1 MLMRIWNMCDFKVKI
16 GLIAATLLVAALV
29 INIAPSGHSRI
40 DKTLRAAGFTFSD
53 AENISTRP
61 GQVTVTG
68 LSLDPDGFSMIGTL
82 TANGGA
88 LFPFFGGPTRVKID
102 NLQLT
107 GEWNEEQGL
116 GFAGWS
122 LPHSLPDAGLSAL
135 QRVILGKSIIDL
147 DTPAG
152 ALRLELEGESARHP
166 DRPDQ
171 QIFNARLTGAQ
182 HQLIIDSQIKG
193 TWNSGKGLS
202 LESEIREARLNLDH
216 LTATRVSGWLALESN
231 AQSPLPALSGQIQA
245 GQIGRDNLKLQNVS
259 ITLDGPITMPHA
271 IIKGELG
278 GFPSATLLLE
288 LQARKTETH
297 LQAVIETATLDDL
310 LAVLT
315 ELRTQ
320 AETSPVL
327 QETLMSLLITEGNV
341 GRIKHDLK
349 KGTFESF
356 ALEIEG
362 PTHDLHGKVVG
373 RKIESGVMQR
383 QIFSLN
389 PSIAAGAMSGNQ

>member
-1 MLMRIWNMCDFKVKI
+1 MLMRLWNMFDFKAKTA
-16 GLIAATLLVAALV
+16 LIAGVLLVAALV
-29 INIAPSGHSRI
+29 VNIAPSGSARV
-40 DKTLRAAGFTFSD
+40 DKTLQAAGFTFSH
-53 AENISTRP
+53 AEDSHTRP

-68 LSLDPDGFSMIGTL
+68 ISLDPDGFSMIGAL
-82 TANGGA
+82 TASGGPF
-88 LFPFFGGPTRVKID
+88 FPLFGGPSRIKIE

-107 GEWNEEQGL
+107 GEWNDEQGL

-122 LPHSLPDAGLSAL
+122 LPRTLPDIDLSSL
-135 QRVILGKSIIDL
+135 QRVILDKSIIDL

-152 ALRLELEGESARHP
+152 ALRLELAGESARHP
-166 DRPDQ
+166 DHPEQ
-171 QIFNARLTGAQ
+171 QIFNARLTGTQ

-193 TWNSGKGLS
+193 SWSTNKGLS
-202 LESEIREARLNLDH
+202 VENEIREARLNLDH
-216 LTATRVSGWLALESN
+216 LNMTRVSGWLTLETN
-231 AQSPLPALSGQIQA
+231 TQSPLPTLSGQIQA

-259 ITLDGPITMPHA
+259 ITLDGPLTAPHA
-271 IIKGELG
+271 IIKGALG

-288 LQARKTETH
+288 LESRKTETL
-297 LQAVIETATLDDL
+297 LQAVIETVTLDDL

-327 QETLMSLLITEGNV
+327 QETLMSLLITEGNMS
-341 GRIKHDLK
+341 RIKNDLE
-349 KGTFESF
+349 KGQYESF

-373 RKIESGVMQR
+373 RKIEGGVMQR
-383 QIFSLN
+383 QVFSLN
-389 PSIAAGAMSGNQ
+389 PSIAAGDR